1 MKKLLLASVLAIASY
16 PGYAHADNVREEW
29 KKQCAKGDQDSC
41 RELCHEPEDNCD
53 IEGNPPARVTVAP
66 ITPQITKWPSPNFE
80 ADCRRDRII
89 VHVDEKAKGDWPK
102 GWELPGVQ
110 IVPPRDGERRFVI
123 INDVDKAAR
132 ARLEKMLREWRKC
145 DAYYQCLADRD
156 AGKVKHCYANDKRWR
171 DVYSGE
177 L

>member
-1 MKKLLLASVLAIASY
+1 VKKVFLMSIAALFLAT
-16 PGYAHADNVREEW
+16 GTAHAAENECKVGDKNCLCDNEET
-29 KKQCAKGDQDSC
+29 GNGC
-41 RELCHEPEDNCD
+41 RW
-53 IEGNPPARVTVAP
+53 A
-66 ITPQITKWPSPNFE
+66 SPNFV

-132 ARLEKMLREWRKC
+132 TRLEKMLREWRKC

>member
-1 MKKLLLASVLAIASY
+1 MAMRVRTIIITVVLLALCAA
-16 PGYAHADNVREEW
+16 PRAHAENPHGPFTVRGVCE
-29 KKQCAKGDQDSC
+29 ATGNAG
-41 RELCHEPEDNCD
+41 PECG
-53 IEGNPPARVTVAP
+53 ETERP
-66 ITPQITKWPSPNFE
+66 KWPSPNFE

-89 VHVDEKAKGDWPK
+89 VHVDEKAKGDWPT
-102 GWELPGVQ
+102 GFELPGVQ
-110 IVPPRDGERRFVI
+110 VVPPRDGERRFVI

-132 ARLEKMLREWRKC
+132 TRLEKMLRDWRKC

-171 DVYSGE
+171 DIYSGE

>member
-1 MKKLLLASVLAIASY
+1 MEMKKLLLSGVAALFLAT
-16 PGYAHADNVREEW
+16 GTAHAQV
-29 KKQCAKGDQDSC
+29 KKAS
-41 RELCHEPEDNCD
+41 PEQ
-53 IEGNPPARVTVAP
+53 V
-66 ITPQITKWPSPNFE
+66 TKWPSPNFE